1 MANYSGKATLDD
13 GERRETVN
21 VELRGTQLTLR
32 ARAFDGDA
40 ILQRHDEWRGRI
52 TSSFDGGRWHG
63 KLVSLRLPTGRS
75 GDVIVEARGA
85 LTGSGDP
92 PFDF

>member
-1 MANYSGKATLDD
+1 MANYSGEATLDD

-21 VELRGTQLTLR
+21 VELRGTQRLR
-32 ARAFDGDA
+32 PRAFDGDA
-40 ILQRHDEWRGRI
+40 ILQKHDEWRGRI
-52 TSSFDGGRWHG
+52 TSSFDGGHWHG
-63 KLVSLRLPTGRS
+63 KLVRLRLPTGRS

>member
-1 MANYSGKATLDD
+1 MANYSGEATLDD

-21 VELRGTQLTLR
+21 VELRGTHRKPRTR
-32 ARAFDGDA
+32 AVDGGA
-40 ILQRHDEWRGRI
+40 ILQGHDEWRGRI
-52 TSSFDGGRWHG
+52 TSSFDGGHWHG
-63 KLVSLRLPTGRS
+63 TLVSLRLPTGRS

-85 LTGSGDP
+85 LTGLGDP